1 MIDGEVKNFLLP
13 QWGLVKPFALEHPW
27 QFRPEQGPAGPGDAD
42 FARQM
47 DELVHL
53 SAGLTDEQKMICEF
67 WLGGPG
73 TITPPGIWCDI
84 AQFVSR
90 RDKHADWQDV
100 MMFFALTNALYDASI
115 AAWDAKRKFD
125 TVRPITAIRLAYNGK
140 FIDCWAGPNQGTQNK
155 DGAGWLPEPLR
166 LFATP
171 RRVVLVP
178 DRRLD
183 GTNLMSF
190 PLAAPL
196 PASYGAGSFRRH
208 LGAALASGVG
218 VEVVRDRFMALDID
232 HPSDLT
238 HPLVKDVLPA
248 WLRTNPANP
257 PAP

>member
-1 MIDGEVKNFLLP
+1 VDAAVLIPIKAFTAAKGR
-13 QWGLVKPFALEHPW
+13 LVP
-27 QFRPEQGPAGPGDAD
+27 
-42 FARQM
+42 
-47 DELVHL
+47 VL
-53 SAGLTDEQKMICEF
+53 SPSERE
-67 WLGGPG
+67 
-73 TITPPGIWCDI
+73 
-84 AQFVSR
+84 
-90 RDKHADWQDV
+90 
-100 MMFFALTNALYDASI
+100 
-115 AAWDAKRKFD
+115 
-125 TVRPITAIRLAYNGK
+125 RLARWTAARVLAAAGELPVFVACDSSDVAEWATAHGAEVLWEEGQGLNGAV
-140 FIDCWAGPNQGTQNK
+140 DHAVATLAAAGHQHVTVVHSDLP
-155 DGAGWLPEPLR
+155 LPEPLR